1 MTLNEYQQKAMQ
13 TCTLSSENF
22 SYMTLNLVGEVGEFS
37 SKIAKGIRLEQI
49 MIDCNHIEM
58 KSTVEEDELYNELGD
73 VLWQLTGVCSV
84 LGVDLETIAQ
94 MNLDKLAGRKERG
107 TIIGDGDNR

>member
-1 MTLNEYQQKAMQ
+1 MQ

-22 SYMTLNLVGEVGEFS
+22 SYMMLNLVGEVGEFS

-49 MIDCNHIEM
+49 IIDGNDIEM
-58 KSTVEEDELYNELGD
+58 KSSVEEDELYKELGD
-73 VLWQLTGVCSV
+73 VLWQLSGVCSV

-94 MNLDKLAGRKERG
+94 MNLDKLAGREERG